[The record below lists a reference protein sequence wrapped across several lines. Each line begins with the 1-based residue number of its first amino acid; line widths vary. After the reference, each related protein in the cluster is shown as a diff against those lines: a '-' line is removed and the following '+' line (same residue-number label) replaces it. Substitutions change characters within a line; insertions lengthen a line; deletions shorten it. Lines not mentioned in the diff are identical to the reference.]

1 MYKKIIEFLKDK
13 NIAIVG
19 YGKEGKS
26 TYNFIRKYLEKQKI
40 TILDGNENL
49 AINNKE
55 LESDE
60 NVFLVVGDNY
70 LNNLEKYD
78 LIIKSPGVKFKN
90 LDIPF
95 LYCNNKS
102 TSNTDIINKIKLEAL
117 DSTKVSEILRII
129 NENFYPSKYSVKNE
143 GHQGLGLSSYCHVTN
158 PIRNYSSLVIQRLE
172 QDFLFTDRIDDRL
185 IYAWEDYLEDLVIE
199 LNEKKDKY
207 RSYNF
212 RYYKFYN
219 KNNK

>member
-60 NVFLVVGDNY
+60 NVFLVVVFPY
-70 LNNLEKYD
+70 Q
-78 LIIKSPGVKFKN
+78 I
-90 LDIPF
+90 IPF
-95 LYCNNKS
+95 CFGQEQNRIHN
-102 TSNTDIINKIKLEAL
+102 NTDFL
-117 DSTKVSEILRII
+117 
-129 NENFYPSKYSVKNE
+129 
-143 GHQGLGLSSYCHVTN
+143 LGDLS
-158 PIRNYSSLVIQRLE
+158 
-172 QDFLFTDRIDDRL
+172 
-185 IYAWEDYLEDLVIE
+185 
-199 LNEKKDKY
+199 
-207 RSYNF
+207 
-212 RYYKFYN
+212 
-219 KNNK
+219 